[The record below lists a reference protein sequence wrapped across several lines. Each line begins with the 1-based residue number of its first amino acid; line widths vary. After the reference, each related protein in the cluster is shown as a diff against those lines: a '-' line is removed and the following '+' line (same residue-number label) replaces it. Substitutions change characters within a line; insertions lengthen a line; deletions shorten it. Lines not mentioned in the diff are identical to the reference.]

1 MEASVSPGRL
11 SALGDSLLIRVVAF
25 YVLLVSGVGIL
36 MRLVPESRRFFN
48 ARPPIS
54 ALMPDQLASAPPGGD
69 AAPGEVVLGAL
80 VAVAS
85 ACLLMLPVTWIY
97 VQTRRKKGF
106 QQSVVQTLIILP
118 LVVAGVILL
127 VQDSVALAFSLG
139 GVVGA
144 VSFRNN
150 LRDTKDAIYIFLAIV
165 IGLAAGV
172 HSLVVA
178 ATISVS
184 FNILAALMWWTD
196 FGRTGA
202 TLEGGPAERRLRRAK
217 AMANRT
223 GAFVSMID
231 RELLQSMTPEQL
243 DLLADRAR
251 AHQHAAAAEAGIV
264 AMKKGA
270 RNRTIRVESTEA
282 AEAARRTVER
292 ALESSAKKW
301 ELIETAPLPGGRSM
315 LSYEVRLKKNTNAA
329 DFIAALRAA
338 TGPSV
343 TSVELVDEV
352 IER

>member
-11 SALGDSLLIRVVAF
+11 SALNDSLLIRVLAF
-25 YVLLVSGVGIL
+25 YVLLFSGVGIL

-54 ALMPDQLASAPPGGD
+54 SLLPDQLASPPPGGGP
-69 AAPGEVVLGAL
+69 APGEVVLGVL

-127 VQDSVALAFSLG
+127 VQDSVALAFGLG

-172 HSLVVA
+172 HALVVA

-223 GAFVSMID
+223 SAFVSMID
-231 RELLQSMTPEQL
+231 RELLQSMTPDQL
-243 DLLADRAR
+243 DRLAIRAR
-251 AHQHAAAAEAGIV
+251 AHQHAAAAEAGLV
-264 AMKKGA
+264 AMKKGS
-270 RNRTIRVESTEA
+270 RNRTLRVETKDAVEL
-282 AEAARRTVER
+282 ARRTFER
-292 ALESSAKKW
+292 ALEDSVKKW
-301 ELIETAPLPGGRSM
+301 ELVESAPLPGGGSRI
-315 LSYEVRLKKNTNAA
+315 SYDVRLKKSTDPA
-329 DFIAALRAA
+329 DFLSGFRSAA
-338 TGPSV
+338 GPLLISA
-343 TSVELVDEV
+343 EFVDEV
-352 IER
+352 PER

>member
-1 MEASVSPGRL
+1 MEAPVSAGRL
-11 SALGDSLLIRVVAF
+11 SALGDSLLVRVVAF
-25 YVLLVSGVGIL
+25 YVLLFSGVGIL
-36 MRLVPESRRFFN
+36 MRLSPESRRFFN
-48 ARPPIS
+48 ARPPTS
-54 ALMPDQLASAPPGGD
+54 GFLPDQLANVPPGGD
-69 AAPGEVVLGAL
+69 LAPGEVVLGAL

-172 HSLVVA
+172 HSLLVA

-184 FNILAALMWWTD
+184 FNVLAALMWWTD

-202 TLEGGPAERRLRRAK
+202 TLEGAPAERRLRRAK

-243 DLLADRAR
+243 DLLAGRAR
-251 AHQHAAAAEAGIV
+251 AHQHAAAADAGLT

-270 RNRTIRVESTEA
+270 RNRTIRVETSNGVEP
-282 AEAARRTVER
+282 ARRAIER
-292 ALESSAKKW
+292 ALDLSAKKW
-301 ELIETAPLPGGRSM
+301 ELLESAPLPGGGST
-315 LSYEVRLKKNTNAA
+315 LAYEVRLKKNTDPA
-329 DFIAALRAA
+329 DFIATFRAA
-338 TGPSV
+338 AGPSV
-343 TSVELVDEV
+343 ITAELVDEV
-352 IER
+352 RER

>member
-11 SALGDSLLIRVVAF
+11 SVLGDSLLVRVVAF
-25 YVLLVSGVGIL
+25 YVLLFSGVGIL

-54 ALMPDQLASAPPGGD
+54 ALLPDQLASPPPGGG

-85 ACLLMLPVTWIY
+85 ACLLMLPVTWVY

-223 GAFVSMID
+223 GAFVSLID
-231 RELLQSMTPEQL
+231 RELLQSMSPEQL
-243 DLLADRAR
+243 DLLASRAR
-251 AHQHAAAAEAGIV
+251 AHQHAAAAEAGLV

-270 RNRTIRVESTEA
+270 RNRTLRVESSDGVES
-282 AEAARRTVER
+282 ARRAIER
-292 ALESSAKKW
+292 ALEDAVKKW
-301 ELIETAPLPGGRSM
+301 ELVESVPLPGGGSRF
-315 LSYEVRLKKNTNAA
+315 SYDVRLRKNADPA
-329 DFIAALRAA
+329 DFLAEFRTAA
-338 TGPSV
+338 GPLIISA
-343 TSVELVDEV
+343 ELVDAV
-352 IER
+352 GER

>member
-1 MEASVSPGRL
+1 MEAPDSPGRL
-11 SALGDSLLIRVVAF
+11 SAFGDSLLVRVVAF
-25 YVLLVSGVGIL
+25 YVLLFSGVGIL

-48 ARPPIS
+48 ARPPTS
-54 ALMPDQLASAPPGGD
+54 ALMPDQLAGAPPGGGV
-69 AAPGEVVLGAL
+69 APGEVVLGAL
-80 VAVAS
+80 VAIAS

-202 TLEGGPAERRLRRAK
+202 TLEGAPAERRLRRAK

-243 DLLADRAR
+243 DLLAGRAR
-251 AHQHAAAAEAGIV
+251 VHQHAAAAEAGLV

-270 RNRTIRVESTEA
+270 RNRTFRVETSDGVEP
-282 AEAARRTVER
+282 ARRTIER
-292 ALESSAKKW
+292 ALEQLAKKW
-301 ELIETAPLPGGRSM
+301 ELIESAPLPAGGSRF
-315 LSYEVRLKKNTNAA
+315 SYDVRLKKKTDPA
-329 DFIAALRAA
+329 DFVAEFRAA
-338 TGPSV
+338 AGPLM
-343 TSVELVDEV
+343 TSAEFVDEV
-352 IER
+352 RER

>member
-11 SALGDSLLIRVVAF
+11 SVLGDSLLVRVVAF
-25 YVLLVSGVGIL
+25 YVLLFSGVGIL

-54 ALMPDQLASAPPGGD
+54 SLLPDQLTSPPPGGG

-144 VSFRNN
+144 VTFRNN

-172 HSLVVA
+172 HSLLVA

-243 DLLADRAR
+243 DVLAVRAR
-251 AHQHAAAAEAGIV
+251 AHQHAAAAEAGLA

-270 RNRTIRVESTEA
+270 RNRTLRVESSEGV
-282 AEAARRTVER
+282 EPARRAIER
-292 ALESSAKKW
+292 ALEDAVKKW
-301 ELIETAPLPGGRSM
+301 ELVESVALPGGGSR
-315 LSYEVRLKKNTNAA
+315 LSYDVRLRKNTDPA
-329 DFIAALRAA
+329 DFLSGFRSAA
-338 TGPSV
+338 GPSMI
-343 TSVELVDEV
+343 SAELVDAAS
-352 IER
+352 ER